1 MIDNTHFDKNFYTKI
16 LDSIGDGMIHTDS
29 DGKILYINKVAEKIL
44 NLNKTVIN
52 QDIKDVFQI
61 YDAKTLLKDKVS
73 VDSVLKN
80 GFVIG
85 LKKNSVYIDRQ
96 GHQAYLSATLSPIL
110 DDTIIQGMIILF
122 RDITRIIE
130 TEKELRILSSA
141 VEQSPTSI
149 VITDTDGIIEY
160 VNPTFTEITGYEKSE
175 VIGKNPNILK
185 TNYRD
190 SNYYKNLWNTILS
203 GEIWKGE
210 FLNKK
215 KSGEL
220 YWEEALISAIRDDD
234 DEIIKF
240 LAIKEDISERKKIS
254 RVLRDSER
262 RLRLITDNM
271 KDAIIQTDE
280 DGVIEYASPSTVQL
294 LGYQAEDLIS
304 KSIYTLIHDDEKEKM
319 ELLKKEN
326 QKLKDIIE
334 IRILNGNGT
343 YNWIEATVNEI
354 NDMEIKGKVFICRD
368 ITVKKR
374 AEEEMKKSI
383 AAAESTSK
391 AKSQFL
397 ANMSH
402 EIRTPMNGILGM
414 TTLTLMTDLT
424 KTQRENL
431 ELVKNS
437 ADSLIRI
444 INSILDFSKIE
455 AGKLILEELDF
466 DINTLVEKTIASF
479 KYKAEEKGIDINS
492 SINIKEN
499 KVYVGDPGRIQQILT
514 NLIGNAV
521 KFTEYGYVKLIVDTL
536 LENDNSA
543 ILQFSVVDTGIGIP
557 KDKIRNLFESF
568 SQIDGSITRKYGG
581 TGLGLAISKQLIE
594 MMHGE
599 IVVESI
605 EGKGSSFIFTIQLNV
620 SAHKSHL
627 EDNESFDIPTSEKKL
642 KILLVEDDKINQMVT
657 IALIEKQGHSIELA
671 NNGIEAI
678 SKYKN
683 EKFDLI
689 LMDIQMPEMDGIE
702 ATKKIRAYELN
713 GNEYTPIIAVTA
725 HAVQGDRER
734 FLESGMDDYISKPLD
749 IVKFY
754 DIIRKHTGY
763 DKNEVEKEAVRLEEI
778 KHIITTPQEK
788 KEYKSE
794 EKAIIVSTI
803 KEHLNNIEANMDKK
817 QFSKIENNSKFIKSY
832 ANDNG
837 LSEISKIGFKI
848 QLEARK
854 EDSEKIDKL
863 IKEIQENLDMMIKE
877 SI

>member
-1 MIDNTHFDKNFYTKI
+1 MIDNTRFDKGFYTKI

-29 DGKILYINKVAEKIL
+29 SGKILYINKVAEKIL
-44 NLNKTVIN
+44 SLSGNVIN

-61 YDAKTLLKDKVS
+61 YDAKTLSKDKVS
-73 VDSVLKN
+73 IDSVLKN

-85 LKKNSVYIDRQ
+85 LKKNSVYINRQ
-96 GHQAYLSATLSPIL
+96 GHQAYLSATLSPVL
-110 DDTIIQGMIILF
+110 DDNIIQGMVILF

-130 TEKELRILSSA
+130 TEKELNILSSA

-149 VITDTDGIIEY
+149 VITDIDGIIEY

-190 SNYYKNLWNTILS
+190 SNYYKNLWDTILS
-203 GEIWKGE
+203 GEIWHGE

-220 YWEEALISAIRDDD
+220 YWEEALISAIRDND

-280 DGVIEYASPSTVQL
+280 DGIIEYASPSTAIL
-294 LGYQAEDLIS
+294 LGYQPEDLIS

-334 IRILNGNGT
+334 IRILQGNGT
-343 YNWIEATVNEI
+343 YHWIESTVNEI
-354 NDMEIKGKVFICRD
+354 DDMEIKGKVFICRD

-466 DINTLVEKTIASF
+466 NINTLVEKTIASF
-479 KYKAEEKGIDINS
+479 KYKSEEKGIDIKS

-499 KVYVGDPGRIQQILT
+499 KVYIGDPGRIQQILT
-514 NLIGNAV
+514 NLIGNAI
-521 KFTEYGYVKLIVDTL
+521 KFTEYGYVELIVDSL
-536 LENDNSA
+536 FEKDNKS

-557 KDKIRNLFESF
+557 KDKINHLFESF

-594 MMHGE
+594 MMNGE

-605 EGKGSSFIFTIQLNV
+605 EGKGSSFIFTIELNI
-620 SAHKSHL
+620 SDHKSHL
-627 EDNESFDIPTSEKKL
+627 EDAENFNIPASEKKL

-657 IALIEKQGHSIELA
+657 VALIEKQGHTIEIA

-713 GNEYTPIIAVTA
+713 GNKYTPIIAVTA

-734 FLESGMDDYISKPLD
+734 FLEAGMDDYISKPLD

-763 DKNEVEKEAVRLEEI
+763 DRNEVEKEAVRLEEI
-778 KHIITTPQEK
+778 KHIITNSQER
-788 KEYKSE
+788 KEYKAE
-794 EKAIIVSTI
+794 EKAIIISTI
-803 KEHLNNIEANMDKK
+803 MEHLNNIETNMYKK

-837 LSEISKIGFKI
+837 LMEISKISFKI

-863 IKEIQENLDMMIKE
+863 IKEIHENLDMMVQE
-877 SI
+877 SS